1 MPGATSS
8 PPSCAGFVCWPGW
21 PAGTWPRPPGSASRP
36 SPGPNAGTPFCPGVT
51 AWAGATGM
59 TGCAP
64 DGRAPLVPPFR
75 EPSRRAKH
83 NRGGAEAEP
92 VTVRLPG
99 PAKAEN
105 GMDRALGLRVRSVPR
120 LGQVPGKPPGAG
132 RDFGAGPRLA
142 LAKEVP
148 GEGAR

>member
-1 MPGATSS
+1 MAGHPWYRRSGSHPGG
-8 PPSCAGFVCWPGW
+8 PS
-21 PAGTWPRPPGSASRP
+21 T
-36 SPGPNAGTPFCPGVT
+36 T
-51 AWAGATGM
+51 
-59 TGCAP
+59 
-64 DGRAPLVPPFR
+64 
-75 EPSRRAKH
+75 E
-83 NRGGAEAEP
+83 GAEAEP